1 MSFLSFLKKL
11 LTPSFS
17 PSARGGLSVQERIY
31 VREKWAEIETLMKVG
46 RPSAFK
52 TAVLDADK
60 LLDHVLKSLNY
71 RGQTMGE
78 RMKMIPR
85 DDFDRDFF
93 NDMWQA
99 HKLRNEMVHN
109 MDYNVM
115 DFEARTAIKKFEK
128 TLQDLGAM

>member
-11 LTPSFS
+11 LTPSFF
-17 PSARGGLSVQERIY
+17 PSARGGLTVSERNY
-31 VREKWAEIETLMKVG
+31 VREKWAEIETLMRVG

-52 TAVLDADK
+52 TAILDADK
-60 LLDHVLKSLNY
+60 LLDYVLKSLHY

-78 RMKMIPR
+78 RMKSISR
-85 DDFDRDFF
+85 ERFERDFF
-93 NDMWQA
+93 DAMWQA

-128 TLQDLGAM
+128 TLQDLGAL

>member
-1 MSFLSFLKKL
+1 M
-11 LTPSFS
+11 
-17 PSARGGLSVQERIY
+17 
-31 VREKWAEIETLMKVG
+31 REKWAEIETLMKVG

>member
-1 MSFLSFLKKL
+1 MS
-11 LTPSFS
+11 
-17 PSARGGLSVQERIY
+17 ERNY
-31 VREKWAEIETLMKVG
+31 VREKWAEIETLMRVG

-52 TAVLDADK
+52 TAILDADK
-60 LLDHVLKSLNY
+60 LLDYVLKSLHY

-78 RMKMIPR
+78 RMKSISR
-85 DDFDRDFF
+85 ERFERDFF
-93 NDMWQA
+93 DAMWQA

-128 TLQDLGAM
+128 TLQDLGAL